1 MSQSA
6 FGNWVFFKLSKDTFV
21 TAQLLD
27 LTWSEP
33 GREEAD
39 REEQE
44 CDQ

>member
-6 FGNWVFFKLSKDTFV
+6 FGNWVFLKLNKDTSV
-21 TAQLLD
+21 ITQLLG

-39 REEQE
+39 RGEQE
-44 CDQ
+44 RDQ